1 MERVEPSPGRQ
12 SFVIV
17 LAIKFQAFN
26 VLLDD
31 FRKFEV
37 VLYVLDI
44 EPTLIIGIDAVDYFL
59 VLYLEL
65 LDLGV

>member
-1 MERVEPSPGRQ
+1 MKRVEPSPGRQ

-26 VLLDD
+26 VFLDD

-37 VLYVLDI
+37 VLDVLDI
-44 EPTLIIGIDAVDYFL
+44 EPTLIIRIDAVDNFL
-59 VLYLEL
+59 VLHLEL

>member
-17 LAIKFQAFN
+17 LAIKFQALN

-31 FRKFEV
+31 FNKFDV
-37 VLYVLDI
+37 VLDVLDI

-59 VLYLEL
+59 VLHLEL